1 MGHKRDR
8 KISEYRIGKP
18 RNRKKTILIAF
29 EGKNAT
35 ESLYF
40 KNFNDR
46 NKPYNIIMAKGNCT
60 DPVNLVKS
68 LIKQMKYQEIK
79 VEDGNKVYCVFDT
92 DEDPRKNEQIKEA
105 TILAKSHEIEV
116 ITSSPCFEDW
126 ILCHFEKT
134 TSKLTN
140 KEAFEKVVKH
150 IPKYKKSYDIYNDI
164 YDKTEV
170 AIKNAKFQEKYHL
183 KSGRNIKSTFANP
196 STEVYRIVEYIK

>member
-1 MGHKRDR
+1 M
-8 KISEYRIGKP
+8 
-18 RNRKKTILIAF
+18 
-29 EGKNAT
+29 
-35 ESLYF
+35 
-40 KNFNDR
+40 
-46 NKPYNIIMAKGNCT
+46 
-60 DPVNLVKS
+60 
-68 LIKQMKYQEIK
+68 
-79 VEDGNKVYCVFDT
+79 
-92 DEDPRKNEQIKEA
+92 
-105 TILAKSHEIEV
+105 